1 MEHKTIEIRG
11 AHEHN
16 LKQIDLSI
24 PRQKITV
31 VTGVSGSGKSSL
43 AFDTI
48 LAEANRRFF
57 YTLSHYSRQFLDL
70 GARPALR
77 SASGLSPAIA
87 LAQNETQASVRASV
101 ASLSDIGEM
110 LGVLFAR
117 FAEKRCP
124 THDLPT
130 EARSLDEIVSFAR
143 SQYYGRT
150 IAVTVTVADQKK
162 GQFKKQLEGF
172 VKKGYSKAF
181 IDGKLVDIDPVPNLA
196 KDEKHDISLIIDSLK
211 VDPSKEQRLRR
222 SIETS
227 LQLGEGLACIHTIDS
242 KGKLESR
249 TGQHLS
255 LQAGCP
261 ICHFAWPRLDTR
273 HFSAN
278 SLGRC
283 EVCDGRGIIIE
294 DEEEKEKGEE
304 SFEPDVCH
312 NCHGTGLDPKLK
324 SIVFRGRSIQKFY
337 MSTIKELHDFAK
349 ESLDSPVA
357 ESPAVKLVLGNLLNH
372 AQRMLDI
379 GLGYLHLGRRIRS
392 LSNGEAQRLRL
403 SSILNEHLRGVLY
416 VLDEPS
422 QGLHPREIDRLWKAI
437 ERLKEHGNTVIIVD
451 HDPDMMRRADWIID
465 LGPGG
470 GVQGGMLLAQFHPKD
485 ALAYSKVSATALHLY
500 DRLNAPK
507 REAVKNNFKEFL
519 QIDKPRLNNLKMSRA
534 RFPFGAL
541 SVVSGVSG
549 AGKSSLVL
557 KTLFYNIHQ
566 QLPTRNRAKTRAK
579 VDPWFCAGFKGGD
592 QVDTC
597 TMISRKPIAKS
608 SVSMPATYLDIFT
621 DLRTLFA
628 SLPEAQIYGLTASSF
643 SFSNDEGRCPECKGR
658 GTLTLSMRFL
668 ADAEIL
674 CPLCQGK
681 RYKPHLLDIR
691 YQGLNLS
698 EVLALSIGEAHERFK
713 NHRAIE
719 RKLAPAVA
727 LGLAYLKLGQPS
739 ASLSGGES
747 QRLKLV
753 PYLSKRVQ
761 PGTVLLMDEPTVGL
775 HFKDVQLLLDQLHKL
790 VEQGVTMIVIEHDQ
804 QIIDAADWLLEL
816 GPESGDEGGQLL
828 YEGPPANVPPELRNG
843 V

>member
-1 MEHKTIEIRG
+1 MERSSIEIRG

-16 LKQIDLSI
+16 LKHIDLSI

-43 AFDTI
+43 AFDTV

-70 GARPALR
+70 GSRPALR
-77 SASGLSPAIA
+77 SASGLSPAIS

-130 EARSLDEIVSFAR
+130 EARSLDEIVAFAK

-150 IAVTVTVADQKK
+150 IAITVIVADQKK

-172 VKKGYSKAF
+172 AKKGYAKAF
-181 IDGKLVDIDPVPNLA
+181 IDGKLLDIEPVPNLA
-196 KDEKHDISLIIDSLK
+196 KEEKHDIALVIDSLK
-211 VDPSKEQRLRR
+211 VDAAKETRLRR
-222 SIETS
+222 SVETALS
-227 LQLGEGLACIHTIDS
+227 VGEGLACIYTVDS
-242 KGKLESR
+242 KGGVDER
-249 TGQHLS
+249 AGQHLS

-261 ICHFAWPRLDTR
+261 VCHYAWPRLDSR

-283 EVCDGRGIIIE
+283 EDCDGRGVIIADDDEKAEEGIE
-294 DEEEKEKGEE
+294 P
-304 SFEPDVCH
+304 EPCRT
-312 NCHGTGLDPKLK
+312 CQGTGLNPKLK
-324 SIVFRGRSIQKFY
+324 SITFRGRSILKFY
-337 MSTIKELHDFAK
+337 LSTLKDLHDFTV
-349 ESLDSPVA
+349 ESLDSTLGQT
-357 ESPAVKLVLGNLLNH
+357 PAVKLVLGNLLNH
-372 AQRMLDI
+372 SQRMMEI
-379 GLGYLHLGRRIRS
+379 GLGYIHLGRRIRS

-403 SSILNEHLRGVLY
+403 SAILNEQLRGVLY

-422 QGLHPREIDRLWKAI
+422 QGLHPREIDRLWAAI
-437 ERLKEHGNTVIIVD
+437 ERLKAQGNTVIVVD

-470 GVQGGMLLAQFHPKD
+470 GAGGGMLLAQFDPKESKSY
-485 ALAYSKVSATALHLY
+485 AKVSATAEHLHHHMKE
-500 DRLNAPK
+500 RTVSTAPRK
-507 REAVKNNFKEFL
+507 SFKEFITL
-519 QIDKPRLNNLKMSRA
+519 QKPRLNNLKMDRV
-534 RFPFGAL
+534 RFPLAAL
-541 SVVSGVSG
+541 TVVSGVSG

-557 KTLFYNIHQ
+557 KTLYYN
-566 QLPTRNRAKTRAK
+566 LKGAKNWR
-579 VDPWFCAGFKGGD
+579 VQSIKGGEE
-592 QVDTC
+592 TEFC
-597 TMISRKPIAKS
+597 TLISRKPIAKS
-608 SVSMPATYLDIFT
+608 SVSMPATYLDVFT
-621 DLRTLFA
+621 DLRNLFA
-628 SLPEAQIYGLTASSF
+628 SLPEAQIYGLSASSF
-643 SFSNDEGRCPECKGR
+643 SFSNEEGRCPECKGR

-674 CPLCQGK
+674 CPVCQGK
-681 RYKPHLLDIR
+681 RYKPHLLDVR
-691 YQGLNLS
+691 YGGLNLS
-698 EVLALSIGEAHERFK
+698 EVLELSVAEAYERFK
-713 NHRAIE
+713 NFRAIE
-719 RKLAPAVA
+719 RKLAPALA
-727 LGLAYLKLGQPS
+727 LGLGYLKLGQPS
-739 ASLSGGES
+739 SSLSGGES

-761 PGTVLLMDEPTVGL
+761 PGTVLIMDEPTVGL
-775 HFKDVQLLLDQLHKL
+775 HFKDVRLLLEQLHKL
-790 VEQGVTMIVIEHDQ
+790 VEQGVTMVVIEHDQ
-804 QIIDAADWLLEL
+804 QVIDSAEWLIEL

-828 YEGPPANVPPELRNG
+828 YEGPPAEAPMDLR

>member
-1 MEHKTIEIRG
+1 MERNTIEIRG

-16 LKQIDLSI
+16 LKHIDMSI

-43 AFDTI
+43 AFDTV

-130 EARSLDEIVSFAR
+130 EARSLDEIVGFAK
-143 SQYYGRT
+143 SQYFGRT
-150 IAVTVTVADQKK
+150 IAVTVTIADQKK

-181 IDGKLVDIDPVPNLA
+181 IDGKLADIDPIPNLA

-227 LQLGEGLACIHTIDS
+227 LNLGEGLACIHTVDT

-249 TGQHLS
+249 SGQHIS
-255 LQAGCP
+255 LQSGCP
-261 ICHFAWPRLDTR
+261 VCHFAWPRLDTR
-273 HFSAN
+273 HFSPN

-283 EVCDGRGIIIE
+283 EVCDGRGVIIDE
-294 DEEEKEKGEE
+294 DDDPKAEEN
-304 SFEPDVCH
+304 FEPEACK
-312 NCHGTGLDPKLK
+312 NCAGTGLDPKLK
-324 SIVFRGRSIQKFY
+324 SITFRGRSIQKFY
-337 MSTIKELHDFAK
+337 MSTIKDLFEFAS
-349 ESLDSPVA
+349 ESVDSSLGDSA
-357 ESPAVKLVLGNLLNH
+357 AVKLVLETLLNH
-372 AQRMLDI
+372 AQRMMDI
-379 GLGYLHLGRRIRS
+379 GLGYLHLGRRIRT

-403 SSILNEHLRGVLY
+403 SAILNEHLRGVLY

-437 ERLKEHGNTVIIVD
+437 ERLKSQGNTVIIVD

-470 GVQGGMLLAQFHPKD
+470 GVQGGMLLAQFDPKE
-485 ALAYSKVSATALHLY
+485 AKAYAKVSATAEHLY
-500 DRLNAPK
+500 NRLTSVARAP
-507 REAVKNNFKEFL
+507 VKHSFKEFI
-519 QIDKPRLNNLKMSRA
+519 QIDKPRLNNLKMAKA
-534 RFPFGAL
+534 RFPLGGL
-541 SVVSGVSG
+541 TVVSGVSG

-557 KTLFYNIHQ
+557 KTLFYNLHQ
-566 QLPTRNRAKTRAK
+566 EIKSKVWNKPKAKT
-579 VDPWFCAGFKGGD
+579 VPWFCSGFSGAD
-592 QVDTC
+592 AIEFC
-597 TMISRKPIAKS
+597 TLISRKPIAKS

-621 DLRTLFA
+621 DL
-628 SLPEAQIYGLTASSF
+628 
-643 SFSNDEGRCPECKGR
+643 
-658 GTLTLSMRFL
+658 
-668 ADAEIL
+668 
-674 CPLCQGK
+674 
-681 RYKPHLLDIR
+681 
-691 YQGLNLS
+691 
-698 EVLALSIGEAHERFK
+698 
-713 NHRAIE
+713 
-719 RKLAPAVA
+719 
-727 LGLAYLKLGQPS
+727 
-739 ASLSGGES
+739 
-747 QRLKLV
+747 
-753 PYLSKRVQ
+753 
-761 PGTVLLMDEPTVGL
+761 
-775 HFKDVQLLLDQLHKL
+775 
-790 VEQGVTMIVIEHDQ
+790 
-804 QIIDAADWLLEL
+804 
-816 GPESGDEGGQLL
+816 
-828 YEGPPANVPPELRNG
+828 
-843 V
+843 